1 MALVYPK
8 RQDFS
13 RNKICEQKRRRPAAW
28 GKAATLCCSLEFSGL
43 SGQNDQAVTQAIAV
57 TGHQPVRFRAV

>member
-8 RQDFS
+8 RQDFPET
-13 RNKICEQKRRRPAAW
+13 ICEQKRRRPVHLGRAA
-28 GKAATLCCSLEFSGL
+28 ALCCSLEFSGL

-57 TGHQPVRFRAV
+57 TGHQPVRFKAV

>member
-13 RNKICEQKRRRPAAW
+13 RNNLRTKRRRPAHL
-28 GKAATLCCSLEFSGL
+28 GRAAALCCSLEFSGL